1 MSWMAKLYETYEAGL
16 LLTDLP
22 DDKRLMPTSHTLQ
35 NAHINIAIDGEGN
48 FKRAS
53 VLEKTQI
60 VLPATESSASRSSNE
75 APHPLVDKLQYVAQD
90 YAAYGGLKKPYFDG
104 YKKLLSSWCLSEFS
118 HPKATA
124 VLRYI
129 EKETVIKD
137 LIDQK
142 VVFIGD
148 DGVLLTSWTS
158 AVDDSN
164 PIPTLFKVLPKEKGL
179 LDQGSALVCWTVEI
193 DSDPNA
199 DTWKDRT
206 IQDSW
211 IAFDNSEDSEAGLC
225 FVTGNIQALSINHPA
240 KIRHSGDK
248 AKLISSNDT
257 SGYTYRGRFLD
268 NKEACGVGFDVSQK
282 AHNAL
287 RWLVSRQGYRNG
299 DQAFV
304 SWAVS
309 GKAIPEPLQD
319 AFHLFSNFNFD
330 DLDDREPHRLNEDT
344 VIDRSRDLG
353 ESFAHQLNKY
363 MAGYRAKLDPNEQIV
378 IIGLDAATPGRMG
391 IIYYRELLG
400 SEFLQRL
407 EHWHKSFAWPQRHT
421 IDVPSLSGKKPTK
434 KVVWPVS
441 SPAPKD
447 IASAAY
453 GQRLS
458 DELKKSV
465 VERLMPCIIDG
476 NPFPIDLMDACVRM
490 ATNRNGYKSDEQWLW
505 EKNLG
510 IACAVYRGYFQRHP
524 IKTQRRDYT
533 MALDEN
539 NHSRDYLYGRL
550 LAVAD
555 RIEEV
560 ALGVGGES
568 RSTTAARL
576 MQRFAD
582 RPFSTW
588 RNIELALQPY
598 MQRLQNS
605 RAGFLVNQ
613 KKELDAINACF
624 NREDFVSEK
633 KLSGEFLLGFHCQR
647 QKLRE
652 KTESTNETIN
662 EVSNAGS
669 EE

>member
-35 NAHINIAIDGEGN
+35 NAHINIVINGEGD

-60 VLPATESSASRSSNE
+60 VLPATERSASRGNGE
-75 APHPLVDKLQYVAQD
+75 APHPLADKLQYVAQD

-104 YKKLLSSWCLSEFS
+104 YKELLSSWCDSEFS
-118 HPKATA
+118 HSKAKA
-124 VLRYI
+124 VLQYI
-129 EKETVIKD
+129 KKGTVIKD

-142 VVFIGD
+142 IVFIGD
-148 DGVLLTSWTS
+148 DGLLLTSWTS
-158 AVDDSN
+158 STDDSN
-164 PIPTLFKVLPKEKGL
+164 PTPTLFKVLPKEKGS

-199 DTWKDRT
+199 DTWKDKT
-206 IQDSW
+206 LQDSW

-225 FVTGNIQALSINHPA
+225 FVTGKVQSLSINHPA

-287 RWLVSRQGYRNG
+287 RWLISRQGYRNG

-319 AFHLFSNFNFD
+319 AFHLFSNFDFD
-330 DLDDREPHRLNEDT
+330 DLDDSEPYIVNDEP
-344 VIDRSRDLG
+344 VIDRSRDIG
-353 ESFAHQLNKY
+353 ESFALQLNKY
-363 MAGYRAKLDPNEQIV
+363 MAGYRATLEPNEQIV

-421 IDVPSLSGKKPTK
+421 IDVPSLSGKKPKT

-441 SPAPKD
+441 SPSPKD

-465 VERLMPCIIDG
+465 VERLVPCIIDG
-476 NPFPIDLMDACVRM
+476 NPFPIDLMNACVRM

-524 IKTQRRDYT
+524 IETQRRNYT

-624 NREDFVSEK
+624 NTEDFVSEK

-662 EVSNAGS
+662 EVNSAGS
-669 EE
+669 EK

>member
-104 YKKLLSSWCLSEFS
+104 YKKLLSSWCVSEFS

-129 EKETVIKD
+129 EKGTVIKD

-142 VVFIGD
+142 IVFIGD
-148 DGVLLTSWTS
+148 DGVLLTSWVS

-164 PIPTLFKVLPKEKGL
+164 PTPTLFKVLPKEKGL

-199 DTWKDRT
+199 DTWRDRT
-206 IQDSW
+206 LQDSW

-319 AFHLFSNFNFD
+319 AFHLFSNFDFD
-330 DLDDREPHRLNEDT
+330 DLDDSEPYIVNEEP
-344 VIDRSRDLG
+344 VIDRSRDIG
-353 ESFAHQLNKY
+353 ESFALQLNKY
-363 MAGYRAKLDPNEQIV
+363 MAGYRATLEPNEQIV

-624 NREDFVSEK
+624 NTEDFVSEK

>member
-60 VLPATESSASRSSNE
+60 VLPATERSASRSSGE
-75 APHPLVDKLQYVAQD
+75 APHPLADKLQYVAQD

-129 EKETVIKD
+129 EKGTVIKD

-148 DGVLLTSWTS
+148 DGLLLTSWVNAT
-158 AVDDSN
+158 DDSN
-164 PIPTLFKVLPKEKGL
+164 PTPTLFKVLPKEKGL

-193 DSDPNA
+193 DSNPNA

-206 IQDSW
+206 LQDSW

-225 FVTGNIQALSINHPA
+225 FVTGKVQSLSINHPA

-309 GKAIPEPLQD
+309 GKDIPEPLQD

-330 DLDDREPHRLNEDT
+330 DLDDSEPHRLNEDT
-344 VIDRSRDLG
+344 VIDRSRDIG

-476 NPFPIDLMDACVRM
+476 NPFPIDLMDSCVRM

-560 ALGVGGES
+560 ALSVGGES

-613 KKELDAINACF
+613 KKELDAINANF
-624 NREDFVSEK
+624 KTEDFVSEK

-662 EVSNAGS
+662 EVSSAGS